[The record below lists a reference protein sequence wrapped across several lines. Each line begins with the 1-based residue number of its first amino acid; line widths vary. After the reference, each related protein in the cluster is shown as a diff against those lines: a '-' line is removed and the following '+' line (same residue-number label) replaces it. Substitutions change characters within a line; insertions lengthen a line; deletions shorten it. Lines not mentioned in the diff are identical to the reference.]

1 MPRPTLGSTAKERLT
16 NMGKAAQKQRETQQ
30 QREQERENEL
40 RQAALQSASSLL
52 DRTGP
57 SYQSHTPLAQL
68 MAEQEAERE
77 RVRQASQRANAS
89 IALSNRAQATN
100 QIQSQADRNDNV
112 ARLALNR
119 MGTEQVEGIRDRLQE
134 QAASLDPVVNAD
146 QYNQTVKRGQ
156 LVQDVLNNRREQD
169 YYTGLNARIQQAQA
183 GVDASGVS
191 AGLANRANIPN
202 RPKYDDL
209 RTVAQ
214 YLSMEADGSG
224 MAERYGN
231 ALDYKATQMTQDEKN
246 TVLYYIGTGEYD
258 TAAQYLSDLERTLNE
273 RANSGF
279 QETMTQWAQEHPVQG
294 ALTNI
299 FSWPLSIPATVDN
312 LGEAVRQKI
321 TGEYAPADV
330 NRDAYLGARIGTG
343 TSQGVQEAAREA
355 ATDTFGN
362 ETAGDVAAFL
372 AGTGLSIGQNLTQLP
387 LGALTLPAMAASSS
401 GTHTVNALDRGA
413 SPGQAAI
420 LGLSN
425 GIIEALTEKL
435 PLENLYRLVG
445 QTGRQGAGQVVR
457 GILRQMGTEATEE
470 SISEIANNIVDT
482 AVMGENSEYRQY
494 VNQLVQNGVPQNE
507 AEKQA
512 FLQFYVYNTLQAAA
526 GGALSGGILGGGA
539 SAINAIANRNSA
551 PVDTYQPIRR
561 EDRGMLIPE
570 TREATVTT
578 EESGPISQDT
588 QQTTA
593 PQIASTEDYIRNTI
607 GNGRVSAAQM
617 SRNVQGRGD
626 AASALSDMMSRR
638 EVGVD
643 AEGNLYRTN
652 QANHGAARET
662 ERFNPL
668 EDIDQDIRFDTVL
681 PSVDNP
687 SLPVAES
694 YIRETLGE
702 KRRSAAD
709 ISQALSGQQG
719 AADALRGTATAP
731 DAGDSLKE
739 RQFQVIR
746 ESNPAQ
752 DDYHTW
758 IRDANEIK
766 TFEET
771 LQDSDWADYDEFNP
785 DYTMEQARYALE
797 SGEITV
803 YSSYPIEA
811 GVFVSPSRMEAES
824 YSGNG
829 QVYEQRVPLTDVA
842 WIDPTQGQYA
852 PVQAVGPESSVENPN
867 LSGAETR
874 NYEQTVSVENQITR
888 PINGSPYINTKTYRA
903 VASGESPISSYTGYG
918 MFADDPNAVDM
929 YGDSLYTVDN
939 SALPSIDD
947 FKAAIENAWNEDL
960 ESGMLPVSIE
970 SLAENF
976 TGEQIAETFDPRNIV
991 DGADAW
997 DDPDLTTWA
1006 FDKGIFD
1013 GVPGV
1018 KTSDGSIVWDESVI
1032 QQTDK
1037 NAEILGYDQA
1047 EQERA
1052 VRAEDSTGAAPYG
1065 FDPYSNMLNEYGAIP
1080 EGENPSRVIDV
1091 PVSTDGNDRVSR
1103 AARTVMEAEITPE
1116 NMLGEVAD
1124 AIVRGDLSHEV
1135 VTDKAATARARKTVE
1150 NKGWD
1155 GALEEFHQAARSGRL
1170 SKNNVA
1176 LGQVLLNNAM
1186 NSGDSQMAID
1196 LLVDYASLATAAGQT
1211 LQAQRMLKKLTPEG
1225 QLYGIQRS
1233 VSNIQEEL
1241 QQKYRDKAPDL
1252 EIPEELIENFRN
1264 ATDQDGRDAAADA
1277 IYKNI
1282 ASQVPSTW
1290 ADKWNAWRYMAMLTN
1305 PRTHTRNIFGNL
1317 GFVPVRMVK
1326 DAIATTLEAGADL
1339 VLPGGIQRTK
1349 APLNPLSRADRSLV
1363 RAALSDVQNVQEQ
1376 LLGSGKY
1383 ADSATGK
1390 IDDYR
1395 TIFKFKPL
1403 EAVRKGNSN
1412 LMEIEDSWFSKSAYA
1427 GALAGYLK
1435 ANGVTAQQMTDGTVS
1450 QETLDAGRTYAIE
1463 EAQKATY
1470 RDANALSDFISNLR
1484 YRGSNPVGRALN
1496 TVVEGVLPF
1505 RRTPAN
1511 ILMRGVEYS
1520 PVGLLNGV
1528 KEAVWDVHR
1537 GNKTAAEAID
1547 DISAGLTGTG
1557 LLALGAWLAS
1567 MGVVTGGGSGDD
1579 EQDAQNDLTGQQNYA
1594 MTIGDKNFT
1603 LDWLAPEA
1611 LPFFVGVEAYNV
1623 MSDQSEGGVTLD
1635 NILSAFERIT
1645 DPMLEMSMLQGV
1657 QDAIETVQY
1666 ADSGTLLKVAANSV
1680 LSYFTQALPT
1690 LFGQIERTTEDQR
1703 YTTFMDRTNG
1713 VPTDIQYTV
1722 GQALN
1727 KVPGVE
1733 FQQIPYID
1741 AWGRTESTGNLLERS
1756 LNNFLNPSYTSTDQT
1771 TDTDREL
1778 QRLYDVGQTG
1788 VFPDRT
1794 AQSQK
1799 VDGEYMTAD
1808 QYFQYATTKGQ
1819 TSYDVVTDMINS
1831 DIYQNMTDEE
1841 KANAIKKAYQYAG
1854 HIAAQ
1859 EVNPDHE
1866 SDSYVAN
1873 ATNAQDTLGVS
1884 TGEYLLMYQEYGAS
1898 KMERLSEL
1906 VQDGMSITDAEHL
1919 VGEKNYG
1926 SSDIQEYNEFV
1937 SAGLSDSDAENLV
1950 DAMASLKP
1958 AEGSESVSSLQKYRT
1973 MVNTVSGEENQMTAL
1988 SQVMSESEYEKLSAG
2003 TDYGVSPNAY
2013 VTFKETVTQYD
2024 ANGNGTLTQEE
2035 VENALDSFGGGLT
2048 LPGDTRVTLTNDQKA
2063 VLWQLQGKNWSPRN
2077 NPYNTA
2083 IGQRVYDA
2091 LHEETSEETSGIRLP
2106 MA

>member
-16 NMGKAAQKQRETQQ
+16 NMGKAAQKLRETQQ

-52 DRTGP
+52 DRTSP
-57 SYQSHTPLAQL
+57 SYQSQTPLAQL
-68 MAEQEAERE
+68 VAQQEAERE
-77 RVRQASQRANAS
+77 AEREENRRVLQAAQRADAN
-89 IALSNRAQATN
+89 IALSNRAQTTN
-100 QIQSQADRNDNV
+100 QIQSQADRQQDIALRGMSTDQLVSLRNSLSDQAAEADPQLDPTRYDQIARQGQAVQSELDQRYSADYENAPLQWKLGQNVGYVGGRGLAGLLGALEGLVDAGVTMLADERYGRFLPSVGLAQGIAGLTGNDDVLQNAAEQALTISPTNDFRKSIEERYTPGTI
-112 ARLALNR
+112 ARGVGELADTVTNMAPSIAANIVFPGAGLPL
-119 MGTEQVEGIRDRLQE
+119 MAVQAGGTSAQEAYQNGADLE
-134 QAASLDPVVNAD
+134 QAATYGTASGALEAGTEMLFGGLAGLGQGILDSSVGNVVNRAISRLGGTKAGQVMSGLAQNSLVRALAD
-146 QYNQTVKRGQ
+146 SAGEGVEEVISTALSPYLQRAIYDPNAENATAEELIQSALLGAAAGGVFQG
-156 LVQDVLNNRREQD
+156 LGAIARR
-169 YYTGLNARIQQAQA
+169 A
-183 GVDASGVS
+183 GVDA
-191 AGLANRANIPN
+191 
-202 RPKYDDL
+202 
-209 RTVAQ
+209 
-214 YLSMEADGSG
+214 GSTTPR
-224 MAERYGN
+224 E
-231 ALDYKATQMTQDEKN
+231 N
-246 TVLYYIGTGEYD
+246 TTI
-258 TAAQYLSDLERTLNE
+258 Q
-273 RANSGF
+273 
-279 QETMTQWAQEHPVQG
+279 
-294 ALTNI
+294 
-299 FSWPLSIPATVDN
+299 
-312 LGEAVRQKI
+312 
-321 TGEYAPADV
+321 
-330 NRDAYLGARIGTG
+330 
-343 TSQGVQEAAREA
+343 
-355 ATDTFGN
+355 
-362 ETAGDVAAFL
+362 
-372 AGTGLSIGQNLTQLP
+372 
-387 LGALTLPAMAASSS
+387 
-401 GTHTVNALDRGA
+401 
-413 SPGQAAI
+413 
-420 LGLSN
+420 
-425 GIIEALTEKL
+425 
-435 PLENLYRLVG
+435 
-445 QTGRQGAGQVVR
+445 
-457 GILRQMGTEATEE
+457 
-470 SISEIANNIVDT
+470 
-482 AVMGENSEYRQY
+482 
-494 VNQLVQNGVPQNE
+494 
-507 AEKQA
+507 
-512 FLQFYVYNTLQAAA
+512 
-526 GGALSGGILGGGA
+526 
-539 SAINAIANRNSA
+539 
-551 PVDTYQPIRR
+551 R

-570 TREATVTT
+570 TRAATVTT

-617 SRNVQGRGD
+617 SQNVQGRGD

-652 QANHGAARET
+652 QANHIDNRTMEEVGSRNVNAFQFDNPDLHDYFAGAAQELLTDLSDSVPAGRYSTQRVNPDTGMVETVWTGNKRSTTDQIASLLDDQNLSYADIQRAAEAIIQNHGQENYAAAKRVEIMLDDMMSNGWRDATGRWHEADQDYIAAKRNIPGAAQET

-668 EDIDQDIRFDTVL
+668 EDIDQDIRFDMVL
-681 PSVDNP
+681 P
-687 SLPVAES
+687 
-694 YIRETLGE
+694 
-702 KRRSAAD
+702 
-709 ISQALSGQQG
+709 
-719 AADALRGTATAP
+719 
-731 DAGDSLKE
+731 
-739 RQFQVIR
+739 
-746 ESNPAQ
+746 
-752 DDYHTW
+752 
-758 IRDANEIK
+758 
-766 TFEET
+766 
-771 LQDSDWADYDEFNP
+771 
-785 DYTMEQARYALE
+785 
-797 SGEITV
+797 
-803 YSSYPIEA
+803 
-811 GVFVSPSRMEAES
+811 
-824 YSGNG
+824 
-829 QVYEQRVPLTDVA
+829 
-842 WIDPTQGQYA
+842 
-852 PVQAVGPESSVENPN
+852 SVENPN
-867 LSGAETR
+867 LPGGETR
-874 NYEQTVSVENQITR
+874 PNGQPSSVSGENQNITR
-888 PINGSPYINTKTYRA
+888 PINGSPYVNTKTYRA

-929 YGDSLYTVDN
+929 YGESLYTVDN

-947 FKAAIENAWNEDL
+947 FKAAIANAWNEDL

-976 TGEQIAETFDPRNIV
+976 TGEQIAETFDPQNIV

-1006 FDKGIFD
+1006 FDRGIFD
-1013 GVPGV
+1013 DVPGV

-1037 NAEILGYDQA
+1037 NAEVFGYDQV

-1176 LGQVLLNNAM
+1176 LGQVLLNNSM
-1186 NSGDSQMAID
+1186 NSGDSKTAID
-1196 LLVDYASLATAAGQT
+1196 LIVDYASLSTAAAQT

-1225 QLYGIQRS
+1225 QLYGILRS

-1241 QQKYRDKAPDL
+1241 QQRYRDKAPDL

-1264 ATDQDGRDAAADA
+1264 ATDQDGRDSAMEA
-1277 IYKNI
+1277 IYVNI

-1290 ADKWNAWRYMAMLTN
+1290 MDKWNAWRYMAMLTN
-1305 PRTHTRNIFGNL
+1305 PRTHIRNVFGGL

-1326 DAIATTLEAGADL
+1326 DAIAITLEAGADL

-1349 APLNPLSRADRSLV
+1349 APLNLASRADRNLV
-1363 RAALSDVQNVQEQ
+1363 KAAFSDVQNVQKQ

-1390 IDDYR
+1390 IEDYR

-1412 LMEIEDSWFSKSAYA
+1412 LMEVEDSWFSKTAYA

-1435 ANGVTAQQMTDGTVS
+1435 ANGVTAQQMTDGTVN
-1450 QETLDAGRTYAIE
+1450 QETLDAGRTYAIK

-1496 TVVEGVLPF
+1496 TVVEGILPF

-1579 EQDAQNDLTGQQNYA
+1579 EQDSQNDLTGQQNYA

-1713 VPTDIQYTV
+1713 VPTDIQYTI

-1771 TDTDREL
+1771 TETDLEL

-1799 VDGEYMTAD
+1799 VDGEYMSAD
-1808 QYFQYATTKGQ
+1808 QYAQYATTKGQ

-1873 ATNAQDTLGVS
+1873 ALNAQETMGVS

-1906 VQDGMSITDAEHL
+1906 IQDGMSISDAEHL

-1926 SSDIQEYNEFV
+1926 SSDIKEYNEFV
-1937 SAGLSDSDAENLV
+1937 SSGLSDSDAENLV
-1950 DAMASLKP
+1950 DALASLKP

-1973 MVNTVSGEENQMTAL
+1973 VVNTVSGDENQMTAL
-1988 SQVMSESEYEKLSAG
+1988 SQVMSESEYEKLSTG
-2003 TDYGVSPNAY
+2003 TNYGVSPNAY

-2091 LHEETSEETSGIRLP
+2091 LHNEAIEETSGLRLP
-2106 MA
+2106 VA

>member
-1 MPRPTLGSTAKERLT
+1 MSVLSQAIDRIRAGERVSATTGKISLGQAIQNAKTAQQERED
-16 NMGKAAQKQRETQQ
+16 AQAQRET
-30 QREQERENEL
+30 EL
-40 RQAALQSASSLL
+40 RQTVLRNMTSLL
-52 DRTGP
+52 DRTAP
-57 SYQSHTPLAQL
+57 SYQGSTPLAQA
-68 MAEQEAERE
+68 MERREAERAKLAAAQQVVE
-77 RVRQASQRANAS
+77 GNNILSTQRTQANPIQAEARRQED
-89 IALSNRAQATN
+89 LTN
-100 QIQSQADRNDNV
+100 LV
-112 ARLALNR
+112 LNR
-119 MGTEQVEGIRDRLQE
+119 METDDLVSLRDNLRDRASALDPALNPAEYNQTAKRGQMVDSVLDQRYRADYENAPFTWKAGQNLGYVTNRAAAGLLGAAEGLGDAGATMLADSRYRFLPSVGLVQGISGLLGEGDTLKETAEYALSHSPANEYRRSIEERYTPGAIARGVGELADTVTNMAPSIAANVLLPGAGLPLMAAQAGGSAAQDAYQNGATLE
-134 QAASLDPVVNAD
+134 QAATYGTASGALEAGTEMLFGGLAGLGRGVLDSSVGSVVNQAINRLGGTKAGQVMSGLAQNSLVRALAD
-146 QYNQTVKRGQ
+146 SAGEGVEEVISTALSPYLERAIYDPDAENATAEE
-156 LVQDVLNNRREQD
+156 LVQSALLGAAAGGVFQGLGAIARR
-169 YYTGLNARIQQAQA
+169 A
-183 GVDASGVS
+183 GVDA
-191 AGLANRANIPN
+191 
-202 RPKYDDL
+202 
-209 RTVAQ
+209 
-214 YLSMEADGSG
+214 GSTTPR
-224 MAERYGN
+224 E
-231 ALDYKATQMTQDEKN
+231 N
-246 TVLYYIGTGEYD
+246 TTI
-258 TAAQYLSDLERTLNE
+258 Q
-273 RANSGF
+273 
-279 QETMTQWAQEHPVQG
+279 
-294 ALTNI
+294 
-299 FSWPLSIPATVDN
+299 
-312 LGEAVRQKI
+312 
-321 TGEYAPADV
+321 
-330 NRDAYLGARIGTG
+330 
-343 TSQGVQEAAREA
+343 
-355 ATDTFGN
+355 
-362 ETAGDVAAFL
+362 
-372 AGTGLSIGQNLTQLP
+372 
-387 LGALTLPAMAASSS
+387 
-401 GTHTVNALDRGA
+401 
-413 SPGQAAI
+413 
-420 LGLSN
+420 
-425 GIIEALTEKL
+425 
-435 PLENLYRLVG
+435 
-445 QTGRQGAGQVVR
+445 
-457 GILRQMGTEATEE
+457 
-470 SISEIANNIVDT
+470 
-482 AVMGENSEYRQY
+482 
-494 VNQLVQNGVPQNE
+494 
-507 AEKQA
+507 
-512 FLQFYVYNTLQAAA
+512 
-526 GGALSGGILGGGA
+526 
-539 SAINAIANRNSA
+539 
-551 PVDTYQPIRR
+551 R

-570 TREATVTT
+570 TRAATVTT
-578 EESGPISQDT
+578 EESGPISQYT

-617 SRNVQGRGD
+617 SQNVQGRAD

-652 QANHGAARET
+652 QANHGAAQET

-681 PSVDNP
+681 PSVEDPN
-687 SLPVAES
+687 LPGGDRS
-694 YIRETLGE
+694 Y
-702 KRRSAAD
+702 
-709 ISQALSGQQG
+709 GQ
-719 AADALRGTATAP
+719 
-731 DAGDSLKE
+731 S
-739 RQFQVIR
+739 V
-746 ESNPAQ
+746 
-752 DDYHTW
+752 
-758 IRDANEIK
+758 
-766 TFEET
+766 
-771 LQDSDWADYDEFNP
+771 
-785 DYTMEQARYALE
+785 
-797 SGEITV
+797 SGE
-803 YSSYPIEA
+803 
-811 GVFVSPSRMEAES
+811 
-824 YSGNG
+824 
-829 QVYEQRVPLTDVA
+829 
-842 WIDPTQGQYA
+842 
-852 PVQAVGPESSVENPN
+852 
-867 LSGAETR
+867 
-874 NYEQTVSVENQITR
+874 NQNITR
-888 PINGSPYINTKTYRA
+888 PINGSPYVNTKTYRA

-918 MFADDPNAVDM
+918 MFADDPNTVDM

-947 FKAAIENAWNEDL
+947 FKAAIANAWNEDL

-976 TGEQIAETFDPRNIV
+976 TGEQIAETFDPKNIV

-1037 NAEILGYDQA
+1037 NAEIFGYDQA

-1186 NSGDSQMAID
+1186 NAGDSQMAID

-1225 QLYGIQRS
+1225 QLYGILRS

-1264 ATDQDGRDAAADA
+1264 ATDQDGRDSAMEA
-1277 IYKNI
+1277 IYVNI

-1290 ADKWNAWRYMAMLTN
+1290 MDKWNAWRYMSMLTN
-1305 PRTHTRNIFGNL
+1305 PRTHIRNVFGNL

-1349 APLNPLSRADRSLV
+1349 APLNPLSLADRSLV
-1363 RAALSDVQNVQEQ
+1363 QAAYSDVQNVQKQ

-1390 IDDYR
+1390 IEDYR

-1412 LMEIEDSWFSKSAYA
+1412 LMEVEDSWFSKTAYA

-1435 ANGVTAQQMTDGTVS
+1435 ANGVTAQQMTDGTVN
-1450 QETLDAGRTYAIE
+1450 QETLDAGRTYAIK

-1484 YRGSNPVGRALN
+1484 YRGSNPVGRSLN
-1496 TVVEGVLPF
+1496 TVVEGILPF

-1713 VPTDIQYTV
+1713 VPTDIQYTI

-1799 VDGEYMTAD
+1799 VDGEYMSAD
-1808 QYFQYATTKGQ
+1808 QYVQYATTKGQ

-1866 SDSYVAN
+1866 SDSYVSNAAN
-1873 ATNAQDTLGVS
+1873 AQETMGVS

-1906 VQDGMSITDAEHL
+1906 TQDGMSISDAEHL

-1926 SSDIQEYNEFV
+1926 SSDIKEYNEFV
-1937 SAGLSDSDAENLV
+1937 SSGLSDSDAENLV
-1950 DAMASLKP
+1950 DALASLEP
-1958 AEGSESVSSLQKYRT
+1958 AEGSDNVSSLQKYRA
-1973 MVNTVSGEENQMTAL
+1973 VLDAVSGDENQMNAL
-1988 SQVMSESEYEKLSAG
+1988 SQVMSNSEYEKLSTG
-2003 TDYGVSPNAY
+2003 TNYGVSPNAY

-2091 LHEETSEETSGIRLP
+2091 LHNEATEETSGLRLP
-2106 MA
+2106 VA